1 MLSTAKSIARMF
13 PLSCR
18 AAIAAFWRFNA
29 DDGWAI
35 ASHIAL
41 TTLLALFP
49 FLIVLGALARFLGA
63 KEIADDVVGLMF
75 QTWPEEVADRIGSEI
90 HAVLTTSRGD
100 LLTINLIF
108 AIYFASSG
116 VESLRIGLNR
126 AYGTAEPRNW
136 VILRLESIVYVLV
149 TLAAM
154 LALGFLIV
162 LAPLILA
169 TTAEYAPWI
178 ARAEGWI
185 TLARYGSATLVLVT
199 ALLLVHAWLPAG
211 RRSFKE
217 ILPGVVATL
226 LLWLLCGVVFGRY
239 LAQFAQTYVTYYSG
253 LSSAMIA
260 LVFLYF
266 TALIFVYGGELN
278 YAIATLMDA
287 ESDQRDSAASKA
299 PGDRKSA
306 QPDLLSRLE
315 RTGASRQ
322 RERSE
327 SE

>member
-63 KEIADDVVGLMF
+63 KEIADDVVG
-75 QTWPEEVADRIGSEI
+75 REI